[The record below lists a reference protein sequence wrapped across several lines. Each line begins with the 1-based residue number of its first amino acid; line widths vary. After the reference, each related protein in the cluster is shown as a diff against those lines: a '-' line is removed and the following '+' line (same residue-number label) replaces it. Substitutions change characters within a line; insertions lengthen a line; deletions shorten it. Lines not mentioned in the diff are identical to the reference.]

1 MSTIARKFH
10 ISSAHQRQMFAHVDR
25 RGQVSMLPLT
35 QETRRFF
42 AAGSP
47 EEQTSANTITLSE
60 FDRTGAGNFP
70 PENPGLTARELQVF
84 DLLITGLSNKLIA
97 HELLISHR
105 TVEVHRSRLMRKM
118 GVRNAA
124 ALVRLALTAA

>member
-1 MSTIARKFH
+1 
-10 ISSAHQRQMFAHVDR
+10 
-25 RGQVSMLPLT
+25 MLPLT
-35 QETRRFF
+35 PQTRRFF
-42 AAGSP
+42 AAGSS
-47 EEQTSANTITLSE
+47 EERASADTIALSE
-60 FDRTGAGNFP
+60 FSKTGAGIFP

-84 DLLITGLSNKLIA
+84 DLLISGLSNKLIA